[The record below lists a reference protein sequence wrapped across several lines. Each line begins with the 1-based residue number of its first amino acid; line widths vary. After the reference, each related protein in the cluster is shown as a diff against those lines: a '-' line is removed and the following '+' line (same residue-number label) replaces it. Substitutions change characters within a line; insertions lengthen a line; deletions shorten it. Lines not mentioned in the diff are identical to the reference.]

1 MVSAMA
7 GILHTL
13 WKVIRNSEAESH
25 PQLKPEEAA
34 QVANEERRVVE
45 RYRGPLPATISAGL
59 SSFPEP
65 VTVRDLNEKGIYL
78 YSSSVFPRGSTVEI
92 VAELPPEL
100 SLYGKRRVHYTASVV
115 RCEENVAE
123 AKFGIAAVI
132 KKCEVLPPRETSEPV
147 GGLPET
153 APEPEKTNSRK
164 NEKPEISHHPRAK
177 NSTHVRE

>member
-13 WKVIRNSEAESH
+13 WKVIRNSEAKNH

-34 QVANEERRVVE
+34 QVASEERRVVE

-65 VTVRDLNEKGIYL
+65 VIVRDLNEKGVYL
-78 YSSSVFPRGSTVEI
+78 YSSSAFPRGATVEI
-92 VAELPPEL
+92 LAELPPEL

-115 RCEENVAE
+115 RCEENVE
-123 AKFGIAAVI
+123 EGKYGIAAVI
-132 KKCEVLPPRETSEPV
+132 KKCEVLPARETSEAV
-147 GGLPET
+147 GASAET
-153 APEPEKTNSRK
+153 VPDTAKTNR
-164 NEKPEISHHPRAK
+164 NGEKPEISRPLRAK
-177 NSTHVRE
+177 NSAHVRE

>member
-1 MVSAMA
+1 MA

-13 WKVIRNSEAESH
+13 WKVIRNSEAENH

-65 VTVRDLNEKGIYL
+65 VTVRDLNEKGLYL
-78 YSSSVFPRGSTVEI
+78 FSSSAFPRGATVEI
-92 VAELPPEL
+92 LAELPPEL

-115 RCEENVAE
+115 RCEENVDAG
-123 AKFGIAAVI
+123 KYGIAAVI
-132 KKCEVLPPRETSEPV
+132 KKCEVLPPRDTGEAV
-147 GGLPET
+147 GAPSET
-153 APEPEKTNSRK
+153 APEAAKSNSRK
-164 NEKPEISHHPRAK
+164 GEKPGISRHTRAK
-177 NSTHVRE
+177 NSAHARE